1 MKYYFPKKKDND
13 DNIDDFDQH
22 ENNLETTE
30 YEFEDEYDVDEAI
43 WDLSLN
49 GYARGGFSARSGI
62 QSRYVKIKLLF
73 KISKILP

>member
-1 MKYYFPKKKDND
+1 MAIEP
-13 DNIDDFDQH
+13 
-22 ENNLETTE
+22 LETTE

-62 QSRYVKIKLLF
+62 QSRYVKIKLQFLIF
-73 KISKILP
+73 TTQTSFCPLLITL